1 LGLQP
6 LQQLFLAEIFERS
19 RTKRKGFGLD
29 LIDLEG
35 LICKSQNMITIVFTI

>member
-6 LQQLFLAEIFERS
+6 PQQLFLAENFEKS
-19 RTKRKGFGLD
+19 HTKRKGFGLD
-29 LIDLEG
+29 LRDLEG